1 MEMLQKCQLSENEAK
16 RLVQYRNGQCYKR
29 NAEQKRL
36 LKLGHKPTHEEE
48 KDEWSDKNVGNNL
61 SASISVDDRF
71 LSRRIEQNWTGVH
84 NAQAIEIKNMQQ
96 SQSIINCM
104 TIYFVEERFL
114 CEV

>member
-48 KDEWSDKNVGNNL
+48 KDEWSDKNVVNNL
-61 SASISVDDRF
+61 TSISVDDRF
-71 LSRRIEQNWTGVH
+71 SIE
-84 NAQAIEIKNMQQ
+84 KNRAELDRH
-96 SQSIINCM
+96 SQRTSYRNKKICSSPN
-104 TIYFVEERFL
+104 L
-114 CEV
+114 L

>member
-71 LSRRIEQNWTGVH
+71 SLEKNRAELDRRSQRTSYRN
-84 NAQAIEIKNMQQ
+84 IKIC
-96 SQSIINCM
+96 SSPS
-104 TIYFVEERFL
+104 L
-114 CEV
+114 L

>member
-84 NAQAIEIKNMQQ
+84 NAQAIEIKIC
-96 SQSIINCM
+96 SSPS
-104 TIYFVEERFL
+104 L
-114 CEV
+114 L

>member
-71 LSRRIEQNWTGVH
+71 SLEKNRAELDRR
-84 NAQAIEIKNMQQ
+84 
-96 SQSIINCM
+96 SQRTSYRNKKICSGPI
-104 TIYFVEERFL
+104 L
-114 CEV
+114 L